1 MVDYIWWNK
10 VTNASRFLDLIVDS
24 IQMGQSVILQLPENV
39 PWYATMQEI
48 VSTNIIRQNATRAYR
63 CIKDTGMD
71 PGEYLFY
78 ECCKKEKRAHYRP
91 GIGYSEFLAK
101 SDDIILNEYILWI
114 CEADI
119 EQVEKWYSFI
129 GDYNKALG
137 RGRQGCTFILET
149 RFDQS
154 IKEKKGIRRINYEKE
169 IEQYDNYLFHM
180 LAVSPQRDSK
190 VFKQYLAEVVSS
202 MLPDDIELASLCIA
216 NGRDF
221 LNEPVEMIQKIVN
234 SNVRSDG
241 KKFVLETTEKRMRE
255 GLWEA
260 QIKVIFPLIEKHR
273 NAIIKKYKSE
283 IEILLPVRTAYGEV
297 IEEVNEVELGTISYL
312 AATGKIRMSLEDGE
326 KVLKLK
332 SARNALAH
340 LDTLAQSEVD
350 AIFDL

>member
-1 MVDYIWWNK
+1 MDYIWWNK
-10 VTNASRFLDLIVDS
+10 VTNASRFLDLIVES

-39 PWYATMQEI
+39 PWYAAMQEI
-48 VSTNIIRQNATRAYR
+48 VSTNIRRQNSTRTCK

-78 ECCKKEKRAHYRP
+78 EYCEKEKRAHYRP

-101 SDDIILNEYILWI
+101 SDDIVLNDYILWI
-114 CEADI
+114 CGADR

-129 GDYNKALG
+129 EDYNKVLG

-154 IKEKKGIRRINYEKE
+154 IKEKKGIRKINYKKE
-169 IEQYDNYLFHM
+169 IVHYDHYLFHM
-180 LAVSPQRDSK
+180 LAVSTLREPE

-216 NGRDF
+216 SGRAF
-221 LNEPVEMIQKIVN
+221 LNEPVEVIRKIAD
-234 SNVRSDG
+234 SDVRRDG
-241 KKFVLETTEKRMRE
+241 KKFVLETTEKRMKE

-283 IEILLPVRTAYGEV
+283 IENLLPVSTAYGEV
-297 IEEVNEVELGTISYL
+297 IEEVNEVELGIISYL
-312 AATGKIRMSLEDGE
+312 AASGKIRLSYEDGE

-332 SARNALAH
+332 NARNALAH
-340 LDTLAQSEVD
+340 LDTLAQPEVD